1 MSDNELVSLNEIRD
15 RFYEDDL
22 ELLATT
28 RALVEITV
36 RRERG
41 GKGKRASA
49 PGVRLRFDRPQADA
63 LDKESAAY
71 GYVANLED
79 GASRKDVQTAFGI
92 GPGERIWSAAG
103 RDGLNSEEAWAAMM
117 ADGVEITCV
126 RERQVE
132 IALYRGQDDEGEL
145 LPNVGIQLHF
155 GEPGGPVEEKSDA
168 YNYPGWM
175 DSDYLPSGRDMFTLD
190 DIPVVFDIGPDDKVW
205 AVGDPG

>member
-41 GKGKRASA
+41 GKGKRAST
-49 PGVRLRFDRPQADA
+49 PDVRLRFGRPQA
-63 LDKESAAY
+63 
-71 GYVANLED
+71 
-79 GASRKDVQTAFGI
+79 AFGI
-92 GPGERIWSAAG
+92 GPGERIWRAAG
-103 RDGLNSEEAWAAMM
+103 RDGLNFEEAWAAMM
-117 ADGVEITCV
+117 ADGGEITCV
-126 RERQVE
+126 REREVE

-155 GEPGGPVEEKSDA
+155 GEPGSPVEEKSDA

-175 DSDYLPSGRDMFTLD
+175 DSGYLPSGRDMFTLD
-190 DIPVVFDIGPDDKVW
+190 DIPVVFDIRPDDKVW